1 MNGTS
6 KVIGSGKSCLGVD
19 SSARQEKVCFVL
31 VFWALVQFKIRNMY
45 KRPKKPRCAIC
56 TKEF

>member
-6 KVIGSGKSCLGVD
+6 KVVGSGKSCLGVD
-19 SSARQEKVCFVL
+19 SSARQERCVL
-31 VFWALVQFKIRNMY
+31 FWSLIQFKIRNMY
-45 KRPKKPRCAIC
+45 KRLNKPRYAIC